1 MATAVQAGPG
11 VSRSLTTSFYRPE
24 LDALRFIAFLAV
36 FVHHSLPKEA
46 NFYSERGLPQVV
58 ATFIATAANAGNFGV
73 DLFFLLSSYLITT
86 LLLREREAKGQIDI
100 KSFYIR
106 RILRIWP
113 LYFLAL
119 AIGEAWQW
127 IVPGDALSWQ
137 YVIAY
142 MLLVGN
148 WMHVFFGERSS
159 IMLILWSVAVEEQF
173 YLTWPA
179 LLRKINTR
187 QTLIR
192 FGSFLWIGTITA
204 RYCFAVAGF
213 TGAGIGHNTF
223 TRLDAIAA
231 GILMAAV
238 LNGDA
243 IRFSS
248 GKRILLGV
256 AGIGGFIFSAY
267 QFSYGLPNVIW
278 SYTLVAL
285 SSSILFLSFI
295 GVSGFPRAMVYL
307 GKISFGLYIFH
318 RLCLRVSGFIWGA
331 HMKSYAGYAGLMV
344 TAFCLTVLIS
354 MLSYTLYESP
364 FLRLKERFA
373 KVQSRPV

>member
-1 MATAVQAGPG
+1 MAIAVQ
-11 VSRSLTTSFYRPE
+11 VSPNASLRATTSFYRPE
-24 LDALRFIAFLAV
+24 LDALRFLAFLAV
-36 FVHHSLPKEA
+36 FIHHSLPKEA
-46 NFYSERGLPQVV
+46 DFYSERGIPQVV
-58 ATFIATAANAGNFGV
+58 AAFIATTANAGNFGV

-86 LLLREREAKGQIDI
+86 LLLREREAKGKIDI

-137 YVIAY
+137 YVVAY

-187 QTLIR
+187 QMLIR
-192 FGSFLWIGTITA
+192 FGVALWIGTITA
-204 RYCFAVAGF
+204 RYCFAKAGF
-213 TGAGIGHNTF
+213 TGAGIGHNTL
-223 TRLDAIAA
+223 TRLDTIAA

-238 LNGDA
+238 LNGNV
-243 IRFSS
+243 IRFSTVN
-248 GKRILLGV
+248 RIGFAA

-267 QFSYGLPNVIW
+267 QFSYGLPAVIW

-285 SSSILFLSFI
+285 SSVMLFLSFI
-295 GVSGFPRAMVYL
+295 GVTGFPRAMVYL

-331 HMKSYAGYAGLMV
+331 HMKSYAGYAGLMI

-354 MLSYTLYESP
+354 MLSYKVYESP